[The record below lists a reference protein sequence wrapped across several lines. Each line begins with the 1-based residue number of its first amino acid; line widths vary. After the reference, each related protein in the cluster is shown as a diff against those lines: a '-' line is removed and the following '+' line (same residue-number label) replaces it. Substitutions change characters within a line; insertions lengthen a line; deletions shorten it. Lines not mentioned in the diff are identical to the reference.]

1 MAGPGGTVELISV
14 QRIWDEAPH
23 NAFTDLTRY
32 QERWWCTFREGGA
45 HASDWG
51 NLRVIVSEDG
61 ESWDSAALVE
71 MEGFDLRDP
80 KLSVTPDGLLMLL
93 AGARDWREDDRG
105 PLTSNSWFSDDGHQW
120 RGPWEIADGNVWLWR
135 VTWHKGT
142 GWGMGYGCG
151 EGRFVTLYRSRCG
164 RVFETVA
171 PRAYDEGYPN
181 ETRLLFLDDDTALC
195 LLRMD
200 GEGATAQLG
209 TATPPYE
216 QWQWQDLGVKLGG
229 PDMIQ
234 LPDGR
239 FLAGGRLYDEPVR
252 TSLLWL
258 DPEQGTLTDIL
269 DLPSGGDTSYPG
281 FVYHDGL
288 VWMSYYSSHEER
300 TSIYLARLRVD

>member
-1 MAGPGGTVELISV
+1 MAGPDGGIELVSV
-14 QRIWDEAPH
+14 DRIWDEAPH

-32 QERWWCTFREGGA
+32 QGRWWCTFREGGD
-45 HASDWG
+45 HVSDWG
-51 NLRVIVSEDG
+51 NLRVIMSEDG

-71 MEGFDLRDP
+71 LEGFDLRDP
-80 KLSVTPDGLLMLL
+80 KLSVTPDGVLMLL
-93 AGARDWREDDRG
+93 GGCRDWRQDDRG
-105 PLTSNSWFSDDGHQW
+105 PLTSMSWFSDDGQQW
-120 RGPWEIADGNVWLWR
+120 HGPWEIADEDAWLWR
-135 VTWHKGT
+135 VTWHNGM

-151 EGRFVTLYRSRCG
+151 EDRFVTLYRSRCG

-171 PRAYDEGYPN
+171 PRAYDRGYPN
-181 ETRLLFLDDDTALC
+181 ETSLLFLDDDTALC

-209 TATPPYE
+209 TASPPFE

-229 PDMIQ
+229 PDMIR

-239 FLAGGRLYDEPVR
+239 ILVGGRLYDDPVR
-252 TSLLWL
+252 TSVLWL
-258 DPEQGTLTDIL
+258 DPEQGTLTDAL

-281 FVYHDGL
+281 FVYHDEL